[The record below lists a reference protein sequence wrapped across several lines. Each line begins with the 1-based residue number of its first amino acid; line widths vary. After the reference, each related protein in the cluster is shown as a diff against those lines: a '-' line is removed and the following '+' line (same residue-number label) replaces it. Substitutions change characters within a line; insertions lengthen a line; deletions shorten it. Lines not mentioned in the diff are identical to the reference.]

1 MPFSKNIVRI
11 QMFIYKHIRYTRRKQ
26 QTILAYRK
34 MEPIVLF
41 KLLNYQNGFKTK
53 THLFNFKTLKNKK
66 FGSLTP
72 IYIKLKLKKTNQLKF
87 ITSGGQ
93 HKAKHFINIKR
104 GTRKALLSL
113 QNNKNFKSKHITQQ
127 NGHMPFIYM

>member
-1 MPFSKNIVRI
+1 
-11 QMFIYKHIRYTRRKQ
+11 
-26 QTILAYRK
+26 

-127 NGHMPFIYM
+127 NGLPKQHIRMTSKKYKSYALHLYVTNLKRKKYLSLF